1 MGDSWGTSAFTDS
14 VLSWTRCFHSWG
26 LGSIPGQG
34 TNIPRGVAKKKKRL
48 PLYLCVLKT
57 VLPGKSDF
65 SAYVCGPHCI
75 IKTRKFML
83 TVGLTVK
90 GGFCLPT
97 TTLHFAFCGSC
108 LHGQSSG
115 RCLDKG
121 IRGPGSWA
129 NFPFG
134 VDEHAVTQL
143 WNCTGSHPGTLLS
156 SSCIVFWVPFPFADR
171 GLSFCGDTKPE
182 GGLGQT

>member
-1 MGDSWGTSAFTDS
+1 MYLWGTPGGP
-14 VLSWTRCFHSWG
+14 VLSRTRCFHG
-26 LGSIPGQG
+26 LRAF
-34 TNIPRGVAKKKKRL
+34 TVGVWVPSLVREPISHVAWPKKKKRL

-121 IRGPGSWA
+121 IRGLGSWGEL
-129 NFPFG
+129 PF
-134 VDEHAVTQL
+134 L
-143 WNCTGSHPGTLLS
+143 C
-156 SSCIVFWVPFPFADR
+156 
-171 GLSFCGDTKPE
+171 
-182 GGLGQT
+182 